1 MRTIRLSLLVL
12 VASALAAFTPATFGV
27 FHNETDSTI
36 VVTIVNTRGE
46 SSRAH
51 SILPHD
57 AGRFPVMNGT
67 AIARTTS
74 GKTLARC
81 NLMPLAKA
89 REYYDF
95 PNRSFYYRVTHD
107 RIEFVRPESARKMA
121 AFRSNQSMKPP
132 TPERDRFAVF
142 ATPPCRRLTSSR

>member
-1 MRTIRLSLLVL
+1 MRVLRVALLASA
-12 VASALAAFTPATFGV
+12 ASALAAFSPATFGV
-27 FHNETDSTI
+27 FHNDTGSTI

-57 AGRFPVMNGT
+57 AGRFPVTNGT
-67 AIARTTS
+67 AVARTTS

-81 NLMPLAKA
+81 NLMPLARA

-95 PNRSFYYRVTHD
+95 PNRSFYYRVAHD
-107 RIEFVRPESARKMA
+107 RIEFVRPESARKWLP
-121 AFRSNQSMKPP
+121 SG
-132 TPERDRFAVF
+132 
-142 ATPPCRRLTSSR
+142 LTNR